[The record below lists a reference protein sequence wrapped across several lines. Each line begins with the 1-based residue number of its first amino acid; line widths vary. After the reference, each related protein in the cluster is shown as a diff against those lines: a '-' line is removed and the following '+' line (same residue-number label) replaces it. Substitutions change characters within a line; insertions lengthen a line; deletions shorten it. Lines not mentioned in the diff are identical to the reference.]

1 LGTALKIKDAK
12 CQLLEMISPVILLLA
27 AVSAAPF
34 PPQFATQYTQAHLVK
49 VKAPMASST
58 VPSALRQQ
66 QLVHNLIGQIDPIL
80 VEKHLIRLTE
90 FPERYYESKNGALA
104 GQWLF
109 DEVVA
114 LNSSASPDV
123 LLTVRMFKHRKWQ
136 QPSVI
141 ARLEARNGA
150 ANDIVITGTHFD
162 TAGYGTGRPEPIK
175 NPGAD
180 DCASGSSVIA
190 ETLRVLVKS
199 GFVPYR
205 PIEFHWYA
213 AEEFGLLGSREVAT
227 DYAKR
232 KVDVLAY
239 LNLDQSGY
247 VKKGTTPTIGIM
259 TDFTDA
265 KTTALLRATVRE
277 YTTVTKVVDTAC
289 GCINY

>member
-49 VKAPMASST
+49 IKAPMASST

-66 QLVHNLIGQIDPIL
+66 QLVHNLIGQIDPLL
-80 VEKHLIRLTE
+80 VEKHLVRLTE

-150 ANDIVITGTHFD
+150 AKDIVITGTHFD

-190 ETLRVLVKS
+190 ETLRVLVKFDQS
-199 GFVPYR
+199 NSTGMLLKSLAC
-205 PIEFHWYA
+205 W
-213 AEEFGLLGSREVAT
+213 GLAKSLPTMPSVRWMSSRISILT
-227 DYAKR
+227 
-232 KVDVLAY
+232 
-239 LNLDQSGY
+239 NLDMSRKEPPQPLAS
-247 VKKGTTPTIGIM
+247 
-259 TDFTDA
+259 
-265 KTTALLRATVRE
+265 
-277 YTTVTKVVDTAC
+277 
-289 GCINY
+289 